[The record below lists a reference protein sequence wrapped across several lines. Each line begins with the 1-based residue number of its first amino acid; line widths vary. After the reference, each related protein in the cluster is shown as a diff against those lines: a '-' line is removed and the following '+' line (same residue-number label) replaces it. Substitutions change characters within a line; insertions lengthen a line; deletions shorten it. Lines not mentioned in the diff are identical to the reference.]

1 MPALFTN
8 GFNVVDSI
16 RAANIYPEKFT
27 PHEEPFEDLLSATSC
42 DQWNATEIFEVA
54 ALAREPLGSTVWAGR
69 VPPSTQT
76 APRTW
81 PMATSTTRRRRRR
94 TRWRR

>member
-1 MPALFTN
+1 MIM
-8 GFNVVDSI
+8 GMIMIMIMSI
-16 RAANIYPEKFT
+16 VIIIIS
-27 PHEEPFEDLLSATSC
+27 LLSAGRLAAAPPSAAYRETLRSS
-42 DQWNATEIFEVA
+42 IFEVA